1 MKKFLILTLAA
12 GAALTS
18 CVNPNQEAANEVKSP
33 DGKISFSYE
42 LRSDGLFYNV
52 EDDGDQ
58 IVYNSRLGFV
68 LADND
73 TVAYFDRIKE
83 VHSSHDETWET
94 AWGES
99 REVRDNYNQMIVE
112 MRQKGGDGLLVN
124 LEVRVFDDGFA
135 YRYVFPSQG
144 DSLVI
149 MDELTEF
156 QLAWPAEA
164 WAMTNHDV
172 YYEDYYRRKA
182 IEDLDTV
189 HTPVTIEAIWH
200 DHVPHANTPGVKI
213 KTPADK
219 YLAIHEA
226 NLTDYPKMQLI
237 GVDSVTM
244 KARLVPW
251 SDGVAAYV
259 VTPFATP
266 WRTMI
271 IGDTPGDLVTSYMML
286 NLNEPC
292 AIEDA
297 SWCKPMKYIG
307 VWWEMHLGNG
317 TWYASP
323 THGANTAHVKEYIDF
338 AAEHGI
344 PGVLVEGW
352 NVGWEGDWPKND
364 HFDFTKPYPDFD
376 IKEIT
381 DYAAEK
387 GVTLVGHHETAAWT
401 KNYENQLDTAFRFY
415 TDHGVHNVKTGY
427 VNLLMDGKEDH
438 SSQYGVRHYR
448 KVIETAAANKV
459 NIDNHEP
466 VMPTGLQR
474 TWPNLMTQE
483 GVRGQEHCAWDP
495 DGGNPPEHTVLMPFT
510 RGLAGPMDYTF
521 GTFNY
526 DNPVYPF
533 ARVRTTLAKELALYV
548 IIYSPMQM
556 ASDTPANYAAH
567 PDAFQFIKDFPVDWE
582 KTLVPDAVIGDYVVT
597 VRQDRNSSDW
607 YLGAA
612 TDEDAR
618 ELDVKLDFLEPDAE
632 YTAQIYA
639 DAPEADWETNPTAYT
654 VSEQTV
660 KSTDTLPL
668 KLAAGGGTAIR
679 FSKK

>member
-1 MKKFLILTLAA
+1 MKHKILFLSLAA
-12 GAALTS
+12 ASGLVACTS
-18 CVNPNQEAANEVKSP
+18 HPGANEVVSP
-33 DGKISFSYE
+33 DGKISFRCVSG
-42 LRSDGLFYNV
+42 SDGLFYSV
-52 EDDGDQ
+52 SDGDRQ
-58 IVYNSRLGFV
+58 IVADSRLGFV
-68 LADND
+68 PENND
-73 TVAYFDRIKE
+73 TVSRFE
-83 VHSSHDETWET
+83 VLNTVRSSHDETWET
-94 AWGES
+94 TWGES
-99 REVRDNYNQMIVE
+99 REVRDNYNAMTVE
-112 MRQKGGDGLLVN
+112 MRQIGGNELLVN
-124 LEVRVFDDGFA
+124 LEVRVFDDGFG

-149 MDELTEF
+149 MEELTEF
-156 QLAWPAEA
+156 RLAQPAEA
-164 WAMTNHDV
+164 WAMNNHDV
-172 YYEDYYRRKA
+172 YYEDYYLRKPIA
-182 IEDLDTV
+182 ALDTV
-189 HTPVTIEAIWH
+189 HTPVTVEFG
-200 DHVPHANTPGVKI
+200 D
-213 KTPADK
+213 DK

-226 NLTDYPKMQLI
+226 NLTDYPKIQLI
-237 GVDSVTM
+237 GGDSVTM

-251 SDGVAAYV
+251 STGVAAYV
-259 VTPFATP
+259 TTPFATP

-292 AIEDA
+292 AVADA

-317 TWYASP
+317 TWYYGP
-323 THGANTAHVKEYIDF
+323 NHGANTAHVKEYIDF
-338 AAEHGI
+338 AAENGI

-352 NVGWEGDWPKND
+352 NIGWEGDWPKND

-381 DYAAEK
+381 DYAREK

-401 KNYENQLDTAFRFY
+401 KNYENQLDTAFAFY
-415 TDHGVHNVKTGY
+415 TGHGVNNVKTGY

-448 KVIETAAANKV
+448 KVIETAARHHV

-483 GVRGQEHCAWDP
+483 GVRGQEHNAWDN

-521 GTFNY
+521 GTFNF
-526 DNPVYPF
+526 DNPVYPGT
-533 ARVRTTLAKELALYV
+533 RVRTTLAKELALYV
-548 IIYSPMQM
+548 VIYSPMQM
-556 ASDTPANYAAH
+556 ASDTPANYAAQ
-567 PDAFQFIKDFPVDWE
+567 PAAFQFIKDVPVDWE

-597 VRQDRNSSDW
+597 ARQDRNSTDW
-607 YLGAA
+607 YLGAI
-612 TDEDAR
+612 TDEQPR
-618 ELDVKLDFLEPDAE
+618 ELEVKLDFLDPDAE

-639 DAPEADWETNPTAYT
+639 DAPDADWETNPTAYT

-679 FSKK
+679 FVKK

>member
-1 MKKFLILTLAA
+1 MKHKILFLSLAA
-12 GAALTS
+12 ASGLVACTS
-18 CVNPNQEAANEVKSP
+18 HPGANEVVSP
-33 DGKISFSYE
+33 DGKISFRCVSG
-42 LRSDGLFYNV
+42 SDGLFYSV
-52 EDDGDQ
+52 SDGDRQ
-58 IVYNSRLGFV
+58 IVADSRLGFV
-68 LADND
+68 LENND
-73 TVAYFDRIKE
+73 TVSRFE
-83 VHSSHDETWET
+83 VLNTVRSSHDETWET
-94 AWGES
+94 TWGES
-99 REVRDNYNQMIVE
+99 REVRDNYNAMTVE
-112 MRQKGGDGLLVN
+112 MRQIGGNELLVN
-124 LEVRVFDDGFA
+124 LEVRVFDDGFG

-144 DSLVI
+144 ASLVI
-149 MDELTEF
+149 MEELTEF
-156 QLAWPAEA
+156 RLAQPAEA
-164 WAMTNHDV
+164 WAMNNHDV
-172 YYEDYYRRKA
+172 YYEDYYLRKPIA
-182 IEDLDTV
+182 ALDTV
-189 HTPVTIEAIWH
+189 HTPVTVEFG
-200 DHVPHANTPGVKI
+200 D
-213 KTPADK
+213 DK

-226 NLTDYPKMQLI
+226 NLTDYPKIQLI
-237 GVDSVTM
+237 GGDSVTM

-251 SDGVAAYV
+251 STGVAAYV
-259 VTPFATP
+259 TTPFATP

-292 AIEDA
+292 AVADA

-317 TWYASP
+317 TWYYGP
-323 THGANTAHVKEYIDF
+323 NHGANTAHVKEYIDF
-338 AAEHGI
+338 AAENGI

-352 NVGWEGDWPKND
+352 NIGWEGDWPKND

-381 DYAAEK
+381 DYAREK

-401 KNYENQLDTAFRFY
+401 KNYENQLDTAFAFY
-415 TDHGVHNVKTGY
+415 TGHGVNNVKTGY

-448 KVIETAAANKV
+448 KVIETAARHHV

-483 GVRGQEHCAWDP
+483 GVRGQEHNAWDN

-521 GTFNY
+521 GTFNF
-526 DNPVYPF
+526 DNPVYPGT
-533 ARVRTTLAKELALYV
+533 RVRTTLAKELALYV
-548 IIYSPMQM
+548 VIYSPMQM
-556 ASDTPANYAAH
+556 ASDTPANYAAQ
-567 PDAFQFIKDFPVDWE
+567 PAAFQFIKDVPVDWE

-597 VRQDRNSSDW
+597 ARQDRNSTDW
-607 YLGAA
+607 YLGAI
-612 TDEDAR
+612 TDEQPR
-618 ELDVKLDFLEPDAE
+618 ELEVKLDFLDPDAE

-639 DAPEADWETNPTAYT
+639 DAPDADWETNPTAYT

-679 FSKK
+679 FVKK

>member
-1 MKKFLILTLAA
+1 MKHKILFLSLAA
-12 GAALTS
+12 ASGLVACTS
-18 CVNPNQEAANEVKSP
+18 HPGANEVVSP
-33 DGKISFSYE
+33 DGKISFRCVSG
-42 LRSDGLFYNV
+42 SDGLFYSV
-52 EDDGDQ
+52 SDGDRQ
-58 IVYNSRLGFV
+58 IVADSRLGFV
-68 LADND
+68 LENND
-73 TVAYFDRIKE
+73 TVSRFE
-83 VHSSHDETWET
+83 VLNTVRSSHDETWET
-94 AWGES
+94 TWGES
-99 REVRDNYNQMIVE
+99 REVRDNYNAMTVE
-112 MRQKGGDGLLVN
+112 MRQIGGNELLVN
-124 LEVRVFDDGFA
+124 LEVRVFDDGFG

-149 MDELTEF
+149 MEELTEF
-156 QLAWPAEA
+156 RLAQPAEA
-164 WAMTNHDV
+164 WAMNNHDV
-172 YYEDYYRRKA
+172 YYEDYYLRKPIA
-182 IEDLDTV
+182 ALDTV
-189 HTPVTIEAIWH
+189 HTPVTVEFG
-200 DHVPHANTPGVKI
+200 D
-213 KTPADK
+213 DK

-237 GVDSVTM
+237 GENSVTM

-251 SDGVAAYV
+251 STGVAAYV
-259 VTPFATP
+259 TTPFATP

-292 AIEDA
+292 AVADA

-317 TWYASP
+317 TWYYGP
-323 THGANTAHVKEYIDF
+323 NHGANTAHVKEYIDF
-338 AAEHGI
+338 AAENGI

-352 NVGWEGDWPKND
+352 NIGWEGDWPKND

-381 DYAAEK
+381 DYAREK

-401 KNYENQLDTAFRFY
+401 KNYENQLDTAFAFY
-415 TDHGVHNVKTGY
+415 TGHGVNNVKTGY

-448 KVIETAAANKV
+448 KVIETAARHHV

-483 GVRGQEHCAWDP
+483 GVRGQEHNAWDK

-521 GTFNY
+521 GTFNF
-526 DNPVYPF
+526 DNPVYPGT
-533 ARVRTTLAKELALYV
+533 RVRTTLAKELALYV
-548 IIYSPMQM
+548 VIYSPMQM
-556 ASDTPANYAAH
+556 ASDTPANYAAQ
-567 PDAFQFIKDFPVDWE
+567 PAAFQFIKDVPVDWE

-597 VRQDRNSSDW
+597 ARQDRNSTDW
-607 YLGAA
+607 YLGAI
-612 TDEDAR
+612 TDEQPR
-618 ELDVKLDFLEPDAE
+618 ELEVKLDFLDPDAE

-639 DAPEADWETNPTAYT
+639 DAPDADWETNPTAYT

-660 KSTDTLPL
+660 KSTDSLPL

-679 FSKK
+679 FVKK

>member
-1 MKKFLILTLAA
+1 MKHKILFLSLAA
-12 GAALTS
+12 ASGLVACTS
-18 CVNPNQEAANEVKSP
+18 HPGANEVVSP
-33 DGKISFSYE
+33 DGKISFRCVSG
-42 LRSDGLFYNV
+42 SDGLFYSV
-52 EDDGDQ
+52 SDGDRQ
-58 IVYNSRLGFV
+58 IVADSRLGFV
-68 LADND
+68 LENND
-73 TVAYFDRIKE
+73 TVSRFE
-83 VHSSHDETWET
+83 VLNTVRSSHDETWET
-94 AWGES
+94 TWGES
-99 REVRDNYNQMIVE
+99 REVRDNYNAMTVE
-112 MRQKGGDGLLVN
+112 MRQIGGNELLVN
-124 LEVRVFDDGFA
+124 LEVRVFDDGFG

-149 MDELTEF
+149 MEELTEF
-156 QLAWPAEA
+156 RLAQPAEA
-164 WAMTNHDV
+164 WAMNNHDV
-172 YYEDYYRRKA
+172 YYEDYYLRKPIA
-182 IEDLDTV
+182 ALDTV
-189 HTPVTIEAIWH
+189 HTPVTVEFG
-200 DHVPHANTPGVKI
+200 D
-213 KTPADK
+213 DK

-226 NLTDYPKMQLI
+226 NLTDYPKIQLI
-237 GVDSVTM
+237 GGDSVTM

-251 SDGVAAYV
+251 STGVAAYV
-259 VTPFATP
+259 TTPFATP

-292 AIEDA
+292 AVADA

-317 TWYASP
+317 TWYYGP
-323 THGANTAHVKEYIDF
+323 NHGANTAHVKEYIDF
-338 AAEHGI
+338 AAENGI

-352 NVGWEGDWPKND
+352 NIGWEGDWPKND

-381 DYAAEK
+381 DYAREK

-401 KNYENQLDTAFRFY
+401 KNYENQLDTAFAFY
-415 TDHGVHNVKTGY
+415 TGHGVNNVKTGY

-448 KVIETAAANKV
+448 KVIETAARHHV

-483 GVRGQEHCAWDP
+483 GVRGQEHNAWDN

-521 GTFNY
+521 GTFDF
-526 DNPVYPF
+526 DNPVYPGT
-533 ARVRTTLAKELALYV
+533 RVRTTLAKELALYV
-548 IIYSPMQM
+548 VIYSPMQM
-556 ASDTPANYAAH
+556 ASDTPANYAAQ
-567 PDAFQFIKDFPVDWE
+567 PAAFQFIKDVPVDWE

-597 VRQDRNSSDW
+597 ARQDRNSTDW
-607 YLGAA
+607 YLGAI
-612 TDEDAR
+612 TDEQPR
-618 ELDVKLDFLEPDAE
+618 ELEVKLDFLDPDAE

-639 DAPEADWETNPTAYT
+639 DAPDADWETNPTAYT

-679 FSKK
+679 FVKK

>member
-1 MKKFLILTLAA
+1 MKHKILFLSLAA
-12 GAALTS
+12 ASGLVACTS
-18 CVNPNQEAANEVKSP
+18 HPGANEVVSP
-33 DGKISFSYE
+33 DGKISFRCVSG
-42 LRSDGLFYNV
+42 SDGLFYSV
-52 EDDGDQ
+52 SDGDRQ
-58 IVYNSRLGFV
+58 IVADSRLGFV
-68 LADND
+68 LENND
-73 TVAYFDRIKE
+73 TVSRFE
-83 VHSSHDETWET
+83 VLNTVRSSHDETWET
-94 AWGES
+94 TWGES
-99 REVRDNYNQMIVE
+99 REVRDNYNAMTVE
-112 MRQKGGDGLLVN
+112 MRQIGGNELLVN
-124 LEVRVFDDGFA
+124 LEVRVFDDGFG

-149 MDELTEF
+149 MEELTEF
-156 QLAWPAEA
+156 RLAQPAEA
-164 WAMTNHDV
+164 WAMNNHDV
-172 YYEDYYRRKA
+172 YYEDYYLRKPIA
-182 IEDLDTV
+182 ALDTV
-189 HTPVTIEAIWH
+189 HTPVTVEFG
-200 DHVPHANTPGVKI
+200 D
-213 KTPADK
+213 DK

-226 NLTDYPKMQLI
+226 NLTDYPKIQLI
-237 GVDSVTM
+237 GGDSVTM

-251 SDGVAAYV
+251 STGVAAYV
-259 VTPFATP
+259 TTPFATP

-292 AIEDA
+292 AVADA

-317 TWYASP
+317 TWYYGP
-323 THGANTAHVKEYIDF
+323 NHGANTAHVKEDIDF
-338 AAEHGI
+338 AAENGI

-352 NVGWEGDWPKND
+352 NIGWEGDWPKND

-381 DYAAEK
+381 DYAREK

-401 KNYENQLDTAFRFY
+401 KNYENQLDTAFAFY
-415 TDHGVHNVKTGY
+415 TGHGVNNVKTGY

-448 KVIETAAANKV
+448 KVIETAARHHV

-483 GVRGQEHCAWDP
+483 GVRGQEHNAWDN

-521 GTFNY
+521 GTFNF
-526 DNPVYPF
+526 DNPVYPGT
-533 ARVRTTLAKELALYV
+533 RVRTTLAKELALYV
-548 IIYSPMQM
+548 VIYSPMQM
-556 ASDTPANYAAH
+556 ASDTPANYAAQ
-567 PDAFQFIKDFPVDWE
+567 PAAFQFIKDVPVDWE

-597 VRQDRNSSDW
+597 ARQDRNSTDW
-607 YLGAA
+607 YLGAI
-612 TDEDAR
+612 TDEQPR
-618 ELDVKLDFLEPDAE
+618 ELEVKLDFLDPDAE

-639 DAPEADWETNPTAYT
+639 DAPDADWETNPTAYT

-679 FSKK
+679 FVKK

>member
-1 MKKFLILTLAA
+1 MKHKILFLSLAA
-12 GAALTS
+12 ASGLVACTS
-18 CVNPNQEAANEVKSP
+18 HPGANEVVSP
-33 DGKISFSYE
+33 DGKISFRCVSG
-42 LRSDGLFYNV
+42 SDGLFYSV
-52 EDDGDQ
+52 SDGDRQ
-58 IVYNSRLGFV
+58 IVADSRLGFV
-68 LADND
+68 LENND
-73 TVAYFDRIKE
+73 TVSRFE
-83 VHSSHDETWET
+83 VLNTVRSSHDETWET
-94 AWGES
+94 TWGES
-99 REVRDNYNQMIVE
+99 REVRDNYNAMTVE
-112 MRQKGGDGLLVN
+112 MRQIGGNELLVN
-124 LEVRVFDDGFA
+124 LEVRVFDDGFG

-149 MDELTEF
+149 MEELTEF
-156 QLAWPAEA
+156 RLAQPAEA
-164 WAMTNHDV
+164 WAMNNHDV
-172 YYEDYYRRKA
+172 YYEDYYLRKPIA
-182 IEDLDTV
+182 ALDTV
-189 HTPVTIEAIWH
+189 HTPVTVEFG
-200 DHVPHANTPGVKI
+200 D
-213 KTPADK
+213 DK

-226 NLTDYPKMQLI
+226 NLTDYPKIQLI
-237 GVDSVTM
+237 GGDSVTM

-251 SDGVAAYV
+251 STGVAAYV
-259 VTPFATP
+259 TTPFATP

-292 AIEDA
+292 AVADA

-317 TWYASP
+317 TWYYGP
-323 THGANTAHVKEYIDF
+323 NHGANTAHVKEYIDF
-338 AAEHGI
+338 AAENGI

-352 NVGWEGDWPKND
+352 NIGWEGDWPKND

-381 DYAAEK
+381 DYAREK

-401 KNYENQLDTAFRFY
+401 KNYENQLDTAFAFY
-415 TDHGVHNVKTGY
+415 TGHGVNNVKTGY

-448 KVIETAAANKV
+448 KVIETAARHHV

-483 GVRGQEHCAWDP
+483 GVRGQEHNAWDN

-521 GTFNY
+521 GTFNF
-526 DNPVYPF
+526 DNPVYPGT
-533 ARVRTTLAKELALYV
+533 RVRTTLAKELALYV
-548 IIYSPMQM
+548 VIYSPMQM
-556 ASDTPANYAAH
+556 ASDTPANYAAQ
-567 PDAFQFIKDFPVDWE
+567 PAAFQFIKDVPVDWE
-582 KTLVPDAVIGDYVVT
+582 KPLVPDAVIGDYVVT
-597 VRQDRNSSDW
+597 ARQDRNSTDW
-607 YLGAA
+607 YLGAI
-612 TDEDAR
+612 TDEQPR
-618 ELDVKLDFLEPDAE
+618 ELEVKLDFLDPDAE

-639 DAPEADWETNPTAYT
+639 DAPDADWETNPTAYT

-679 FSKK
+679 FVKK

>member
-1 MKKFLILTLAA
+1 MKHKILFLSLAA
-12 GAALTS
+12 ASGLVACTS
-18 CVNPNQEAANEVKSP
+18 HPGANEVVSP
-33 DGKISFSYE
+33 DGKISFRCVSG
-42 LRSDGLFYNV
+42 SDGLFYSV
-52 EDDGDQ
+52 SDGDRQ
-58 IVYNSRLGFV
+58 IVADSRLGFV
-68 LADND
+68 LENND
-73 TVAYFDRIKE
+73 TVSRFE
-83 VHSSHDETWET
+83 VLNTVRSSHDETWET
-94 AWGES
+94 TWGES
-99 REVRDNYNQMIVE
+99 REVRDNYNAMTVE
-112 MRQKGGDGLLVN
+112 MRQIGGNELLVN
-124 LEVRVFDDGFA
+124 LEVRVFDDGFG

-149 MDELTEF
+149 MEELTEF
-156 QLAWPAEA
+156 RLAQPAEA
-164 WAMTNHDV
+164 WAMNNHDV
-172 YYEDYYRRKA
+172 YYEDYYLRKPIA
-182 IEDLDTV
+182 ALDTV
-189 HTPVTIEAIWH
+189 HTPVTVEFG
-200 DHVPHANTPGVKI
+200 D
-213 KTPADK
+213 DK

-226 NLTDYPKMQLI
+226 NLTDYPKIQLI
-237 GVDSVTM
+237 GGDSVTM

-251 SDGVAAYV
+251 STGVAAYV
-259 VTPFATP
+259 TTPFATP

-292 AIEDA
+292 AVADA

-317 TWYASP
+317 TWYYGP
-323 THGANTAHVKEYIDF
+323 NHGANTAHVKEYIDF
-338 AAEHGI
+338 AAENGI

-352 NVGWEGDWPKND
+352 NIGWEGDWPKND

-381 DYAAEK
+381 DYAREK

-401 KNYENQLDTAFRFY
+401 KNYENQLDTAFAFY
-415 TDHGVHNVKTGY
+415 TGHGVNNVKTGY

-448 KVIETAAANKV
+448 KVIETAARHHV

-483 GVRGQEHCAWDP
+483 GVHGQEHNAWDN

-521 GTFNY
+521 GTFNF
-526 DNPVYPF
+526 DNPVYPGT
-533 ARVRTTLAKELALYV
+533 RVRTTLAKELALYV
-548 IIYSPMQM
+548 VIYSPMQM
-556 ASDTPANYAAH
+556 ASDTPANYAAQ
-567 PDAFQFIKDFPVDWE
+567 PAAFQFIKDVPVDWE

-597 VRQDRNSSDW
+597 ARQDRNSTDW
-607 YLGAA
+607 YLGAI
-612 TDEDAR
+612 TDEQPR
-618 ELDVKLDFLEPDAE
+618 ELEVKLDFLDPDAE

-639 DAPEADWETNPTAYT
+639 DAPDADWETNPTAYT

-679 FSKK
+679 FVKK

>member
-1 MKKFLILTLAA
+1 MNNKILLMALAA
-12 GAALTS
+12 SGIFAACSTS
-18 CVNPNQEAANEVKSP
+18 DYKVQSP
-33 DGKISFSYE
+33 DNSIVLSLE
-42 LRSDGLFYNV
+42 NTADGLFYKVN
-52 EDDGDQ
+52 DGKDA
-58 IVYNSRLGFV
+58 VVSASRLGFV
-68 LADND
+68 LEDND
-73 TVAYFDRIKE
+73 SVAHFDVLSTKL
-83 VHSSHDETWET
+83 SSHDETWET
-94 AWGES
+94 VWGES

-112 MRQKGGDGLLVN
+112 MRQKGGKELLVN
-124 LEVRVFDDGFA
+124 LEIRVFDDGFA

-156 QLAWPAEA
+156 KLASPAEA
-164 WAMTNHDV
+164 WAMTARDV
-172 YYEDYYRRKA
+172 YYEDYYRRKP
-182 IEDLDTV
+182 IEELDTV
-189 HTPVTIEAIWH
+189 HTPVTVEM
-200 DHVPHANTPGVKI
+200 PG
-213 KTPADK
+213 DK

-237 GVDSVTM
+237 GEDSVTM

-251 SDGVAAYV
+251 SNGVAAYV

-352 NVGWEGDWPKND
+352 NEGWEGHWPAND
-364 HFDFTKPYPDFD
+364 HFDFTKPYPDFN

-381 DYAAEK
+381 DYAKEK
-387 GVTLVGHHETAAWT
+387 GVTLIGHHETAAWT
-401 KNYENQLDTAFRFY
+401 TNYENQLDTAFAFY
-415 TDHGVHNVKTGY
+415 TDHNVNNVKTGY

-448 KVIETAAANKV
+448 KVIETAAKHHV

-466 VMPTGLQR
+466 VMPTGIQR

-483 GVRGQEHCAWDP
+483 GVRGQEHCAWDA

-526 DNPVYPF
+526 DNPVYPGC
-533 ARVRTTLAKELALYV
+533 RVRTTLAKELALYV

-556 ASDTPANYAAH
+556 ASDTPANYAAQ
-567 PDAFQFIKDFPVDWE
+567 PAAFQFIKDVPVDWE

-618 ELDVKLDFLEPDAE
+618 DLEVKLDFLDPGSE

-639 DAPEADWETNPTAYT
+639 DDEDADWESNPTAYT
-654 VSEQTV
+654 VSEKTV

-679 FSKK
+679 FIKK

>member
-1 MKKFLILTLAA
+1 MNHKILILSLATAA
-12 GAALTS
+12 GIAVCS
-18 CVNPNQEAANEVKSP
+18 CGQHDSEVSSP
-33 DGKISFSYE
+33 DGKITFE
-42 LRSDGLFYNV
+42 CGNKDGGLFYSV
-52 EDDGDQ
+52 SDGGRQ
-58 IVYNSRLGFV
+58 IVAPSRLGFV
-68 LADND
+68 LEGND
-73 TVAYFDRIKE
+73 TVADFEILDR
-83 VHSSHDETWET
+83 VRSTGDVTWET
-94 AWGES
+94 SWGES
-99 REVRDNYNQMIVE
+99 REVRDNYNGMTVE
-112 MRQKGGDGLLVN
+112 MRQLGGKEMLVN
-124 LEVRVFDDGFA
+124 LEVRVYDDGFG
-135 YRYVFPSQG
+135 YRYVFPSPG

-149 MDELTEF
+149 MEELTEF
-156 QLAWPAEA
+156 ALAGPAEA
-164 WAMTNHDV
+164 WAMNNHDV
-172 YYEDYYRRKA
+172 YYEDYYKRKPIA
-182 IEDLDTV
+182 ALDTV
-189 HTPVTIEAIWH
+189 HTPVTVEF
-200 DHVPHANTPGVKI
+200 GG
-213 KTPADK
+213 DK

-251 SDGVAAYV
+251 STGVAAYV
-259 VTPFATP
+259 TTPFATP

-271 IGDTPGDLVTSYMML
+271 IGDTPGELVTSYMML

-292 AIEDA
+292 ALADA

-317 TWYASP
+317 TWYYGP
-323 THGANTAHVKEYIDF
+323 NHGANTAHVKEYIDF

-352 NVGWEGDWPKND
+352 NVGWEGDWPANQ

-381 DYAAEK
+381 DYAREK

-401 KNYENQLDTAFRFY
+401 TNYENQLDTAFAFY
-415 TDHGVHNVKTGY
+415 TDRGVNNVKTGY

-448 KVIETAAANKV
+448 KVIEAAARHNV

-483 GVRGQEHCAWDP
+483 GVRGQEHNAWDT

-521 GTFNY
+521 GTFNF
-526 DNPVYPF
+526 DNPVYPGT
-533 ARVRTTLAKELALYV
+533 RVRTTLAKELALYV
-548 IIYSPMQM
+548 VIYSPMQM
-556 ASDTPANYAAH
+556 ASDTPANYAAQ
-567 PDAFQFIKDFPVDWE
+567 PAAFQFIKDVPVDWE
-582 KTLVPDAVIGDYVVT
+582 TTIVPDAVIGDYVVT
-597 VRQDRNSSDW
+597 VRQDRNTPDW
-607 YLGAA
+607 YLGAI
-612 TDEDAR
+612 TDEQPR
-618 ELDVKLDFLEPDAE
+618 ELDVKLDFLEPGAE

-639 DAPEADWETNPTAYT
+639 DAPYADWESNPTAYT

-679 FSKK
+679 FVKK

>member
-1 MKKFLILTLAA
+1 MKHKILFLSLAA
-12 GAALTS
+12 ASGLVACTS
-18 CVNPNQEAANEVKSP
+18 HPGANEVVSP
-33 DGKISFSYE
+33 DGKISFRCVSG
-42 LRSDGLFYNV
+42 SDGLFYSV
-52 EDDGDQ
+52 SDGDRQ
-58 IVYNSRLGFV
+58 IVADSRLGFV
-68 LADND
+68 LENND
-73 TVAYFDRIKE
+73 TVSRFE
-83 VHSSHDETWET
+83 VLNTVRSSHDETWET
-94 AWGES
+94 TWGES
-99 REVRDNYNQMIVE
+99 REVRDNYNAMTVE
-112 MRQKGGDGLLVN
+112 MRQIGGNELLVN
-124 LEVRVFDDGFA
+124 LEVRVFDDGFG

-149 MDELTEF
+149 MEELTEF
-156 QLAWPAEA
+156 RLAQPAEA
-164 WAMTNHDV
+164 WAMNNHDV
-172 YYEDYYRRKA
+172 YYEDYYLRKPIA
-182 IEDLDTV
+182 ALDTV
-189 HTPVTIEAIWH
+189 HTPVTVEFG
-200 DHVPHANTPGVKI
+200 D
-213 KTPADK
+213 DK

-226 NLTDYPKMQLI
+226 NLTDYPKIQLI
-237 GVDSVTM
+237 GGDSVTM

-251 SDGVAAYV
+251 STGVAAYV
-259 VTPFATP
+259 TTPFATP

-292 AIEDA
+292 AVADA

-317 TWYASP
+317 TWYYGP
-323 THGANTAHVKEYIDF
+323 NHGANTAHVKEYIDF
-338 AAEHGI
+338 AAENGI

-352 NVGWEGDWPKND
+352 NIGWEGDWPKND

-381 DYAAEK
+381 DYAREK

-401 KNYENQLDTAFRFY
+401 KNYENQLDTAFAFY
-415 TDHGVHNVKTGY
+415 TGHGVNNVKTGY

-448 KVIETAAANKV
+448 KVIETAARHHV

-483 GVRGQEHCAWDP
+483 GVRGQEHNAWDN

-521 GTFNY
+521 GTFNF
-526 DNPVYPF
+526 DNPLYPGT
-533 ARVRTTLAKELALYV
+533 RVRTTLAKELALYV
-548 IIYSPMQM
+548 VIYSPMQM
-556 ASDTPANYAAH
+556 ASDTPANYAAQ
-567 PDAFQFIKDFPVDWE
+567 PAAFQFIKDVPVDWE

-597 VRQDRNSSDW
+597 ARQDRNSTDW
-607 YLGAA
+607 YLGAI
-612 TDEDAR
+612 TDEQPR
-618 ELDVKLDFLEPDAE
+618 ELEVKLDFLDPDAE

-639 DAPEADWETNPTAYT
+639 DAPDADWETNPTAYT

-679 FSKK
+679 FVKK

>member
-1 MKKFLILTLAA
+1 MKHKILFLSLAA
-12 GAALTS
+12 ASGLVACTS
-18 CVNPNQEAANEVKSP
+18 HPGANEVVSP
-33 DGKISFSYE
+33 DGKISFRCVSG
-42 LRSDGLFYNV
+42 SDGLFYSV
-52 EDDGDQ
+52 SDGDRQ
-58 IVYNSRLGFV
+58 IVADSRLGFV
-68 LADND
+68 LENND
-73 TVAYFDRIKE
+73 TVSRFE
-83 VHSSHDETWET
+83 VLNTVRSSHDETWET
-94 AWGES
+94 TWGES
-99 REVRDNYNQMIVE
+99 REVRDNYNAMTVE
-112 MRQKGGDGLLVN
+112 MRQIGGNELLVN
-124 LEVRVFDDGFA
+124 LEVRVFDDGFG

-149 MDELTEF
+149 MEGLTEF
-156 QLAWPAEA
+156 RLAQPAEA
-164 WAMTNHDV
+164 WAMNNHDV
-172 YYEDYYRRKA
+172 YYEDYYLRKPIA
-182 IEDLDTV
+182 ALDTV
-189 HTPVTIEAIWH
+189 HTPVTVEFG
-200 DHVPHANTPGVKI
+200 D
-213 KTPADK
+213 DK

-226 NLTDYPKMQLI
+226 NLTDYPKIQLI
-237 GVDSVTM
+237 GGDSVTM

-251 SDGVAAYV
+251 STGVAAYV
-259 VTPFATP
+259 TTPFATP

-292 AIEDA
+292 AVADA

-317 TWYASP
+317 TWYYGP
-323 THGANTAHVKEYIDF
+323 NHGANTAHVKEYIDF
-338 AAEHGI
+338 AAENGI

-352 NVGWEGDWPKND
+352 NIGWEGDWPKND

-381 DYAAEK
+381 DYAREK

-401 KNYENQLDTAFRFY
+401 KNYENQLDTAFAFY
-415 TDHGVHNVKTGY
+415 TGHGVNNVKTGY

-448 KVIETAAANKV
+448 KVIETAARHHV

-483 GVRGQEHCAWDP
+483 GVRGQEHNAWDN

-521 GTFNY
+521 GTFNF
-526 DNPVYPF
+526 DNPVYPGT
-533 ARVRTTLAKELALYV
+533 RVRTTLAKELALYV
-548 IIYSPMQM
+548 VIYSPMQM
-556 ASDTPANYAAH
+556 ASDTPANYAAQ
-567 PDAFQFIKDFPVDWE
+567 PAAFQFIKDVPVDWE

-597 VRQDRNSSDW
+597 ARQDRNSTDW
-607 YLGAA
+607 YLGAI
-612 TDEDAR
+612 TDEQPR
-618 ELDVKLDFLEPDAE
+618 ELEVKLDFLDPDAE

-639 DAPEADWETNPTAYT
+639 DAPDADWETNPTAYT

-679 FSKK
+679 FVKK

>member
-1 MKKFLILTLAA
+1 MKHKILFLSLAA
-12 GAALTS
+12 ASGLVACTS
-18 CVNPNQEAANEVKSP
+18 HPGANEVVSP
-33 DGKISFSYE
+33 DGKISFRCVSG
-42 LRSDGLFYNV
+42 SDGLFYSV
-52 EDDGDQ
+52 SDGDRQ
-58 IVYNSRLGFV
+58 IVADSRLGFV
-68 LADND
+68 LENND
-73 TVAYFDRIKE
+73 TVSRFE
-83 VHSSHDETWET
+83 VLNTGRSSHDETWET
-94 AWGES
+94 TWGES
-99 REVRDNYNQMIVE
+99 REVRDNYNAMTVE
-112 MRQKGGDGLLVN
+112 MRQIGGNELLVN
-124 LEVRVFDDGFA
+124 LEVRVFDDGFG

-149 MDELTEF
+149 MEELTEF
-156 QLAWPAEA
+156 RLAQPAEA
-164 WAMTNHDV
+164 WAMNNHDV
-172 YYEDYYRRKA
+172 YYEDYYLRKPIA
-182 IEDLDTV
+182 ALDTV
-189 HTPVTIEAIWH
+189 HTPVTVEFG
-200 DHVPHANTPGVKI
+200 D
-213 KTPADK
+213 DK

-226 NLTDYPKMQLI
+226 NLTDYPKIQLI
-237 GVDSVTM
+237 GGDSVTM

-251 SDGVAAYV
+251 STGVAAYV
-259 VTPFATP
+259 TTPFATP

-292 AIEDA
+292 AVADA

-317 TWYASP
+317 TWYYGP
-323 THGANTAHVKEYIDF
+323 NHGANTAHVKEYIDF
-338 AAEHGI
+338 AAENGI

-352 NVGWEGDWPKND
+352 NIGWEGDWPKND

-381 DYAAEK
+381 DYAREK

-401 KNYENQLDTAFRFY
+401 KNYENQLDTAFAFY
-415 TDHGVHNVKTGY
+415 TGHGVNNVKTGY

-448 KVIETAAANKV
+448 KVIETAARHHV

-483 GVRGQEHCAWDP
+483 GVRGQEHNAWDN

-521 GTFNY
+521 GTFNF
-526 DNPVYPF
+526 DNPVYPGT
-533 ARVRTTLAKELALYV
+533 RVRTTLAKELALYV
-548 IIYSPMQM
+548 VIYSPMQM
-556 ASDTPANYAAH
+556 ASDTPANYAAQ
-567 PDAFQFIKDFPVDWE
+567 PAAFQFIKDVPVDWE

-597 VRQDRNSSDW
+597 ARQDRNSTDW
-607 YLGAA
+607 YLGAI
-612 TDEDAR
+612 TDEQPR
-618 ELDVKLDFLEPDAE
+618 ELEVKLDFLDPDAE

-639 DAPEADWETNPTAYT
+639 DAPDADWETNPTAYT

-679 FSKK
+679 FVKK

>member
-1 MKKFLILTLAA
+1 MP
-12 GAALTS
+12 
-18 CVNPNQEAANEVKSP
+18 VANDSNVK
-33 DGKISFSYE
+33 
-42 LRSDGLFYNV
+42 V
-52 EDDGDQ
+52 
-58 IVYNSRLGFV
+58 
-68 LADND
+68 
-73 TVAYFDRIKE
+73 
-83 VHSSHDETWET
+83 T
-94 AWGES
+94 AP
-99 REVRDNYNQMIVE
+99 
-112 MRQKGGDGLLVN
+112 K
-124 LEVRVFDDGFA
+124 
-135 YRYVFPSQG
+135 
-144 DSLVI
+144 
-149 MDELTEF
+149 
-156 QLAWPAEA
+156 
-164 WAMTNHDV
+164 
-172 YYEDYYRRKA
+172 
-182 IEDLDTV
+182 
-189 HTPVTIEAIWH
+189 
-200 DHVPHANTPGVKI
+200 
-213 KTPADK
+213 DK

-226 NLTDYPKMQLI
+226 ALTDYPKMQLI
-237 GVDSVTM
+237 GEDSVTL

-251 SDGVAAYV
+251 STGVAAYV

-271 IGDTPGDLVTSYMML
+271 IGDTPGDLVTSYLML

-292 AIEDA
+292 KIDDP

-352 NVGWEGDWPKND
+352 NTGWEGDWPKND

-401 KNYENQLDTAFRFY
+401 KNYENQLDTAFKY
-415 TDHGVHNVKTGY
+415 YNDYGVHNVKTGY

-448 KVIETAAANKV
+448 KVVETAARYHV

-466 VMPTGLQR
+466 VMPTGIQR

-521 GTFNY
+521 GTFNF

-567 PDAFQFIKDFPVDWE
+567 PDAFQFIKDVPVDWDE
-582 KTLVPDAVIGDYVVT
+582 TRVPDAVSGDYVVT
-597 VRQDRNSSDW
+597 VRKDRNSSDW

-612 TDEDAR
+612 TDESAR
-618 ELDVKLDFLEPDAE
+618 ELEVALDFLDADAE
-632 YTAQIYA
+632 YLAQIYA
-639 DAPEADWETNPTAYT
+639 DAPDANLESNPTAYT

-660 KSTDTLPL
+660 TAADKLPL
-668 KLAAGGGTAIR
+668 RLAAGGGTAIR
-679 FSKK
+679 FIKK

>member
-1 MKKFLILTLAA
+1 MKIKSIIATVAAASALAA
-12 GAALTS
+12 CSHGPAD
-18 CVNPNQEAANEVKSP
+18 NEVVSP
-33 DGKISFSYE
+33 DGKISFTFENSPAGLSYSV
-42 LRSDGLFYNV
+42 SDDRTPIV
-52 EDDGDQ
+52 EGA
-58 IVYNSRLGFV
+58 RLGFV
-68 LADND
+68 LAGND
-73 TVAYFDRIKE
+73 SVARFDVLNTVR
-83 VHSSHDETWET
+83 SSHDETWET
-94 AWGES
+94 VWGES
-99 REVRDNYNQMIVE
+99 REVRDNYNQLTVE
-112 MRQKGGDGLLVN
+112 MRQQGGDSLRVN
-124 LEVRVFDDGFA
+124 LEVRVFDDGFG
-135 YRYVFPSQG
+135 YRYVFPAEG

-149 MDELTEF
+149 MEELTEF
-156 QLAWPAEA
+156 RLARAAEA
-164 WAMTNHDV
+164 WAMTSHDV
-172 YYEDYYRRKA
+172 YYEDYYRRKPVA
-182 IEDLDTV
+182 ELDTV
-189 HTPVTIEAIWH
+189 HTPVTVEY
-200 DHVPHANTPGVKI
+200 PGG
-213 KTPADK
+213 K

-237 GVDSVTM
+237 GEDSVTM
-244 KARLVPW
+244 RARLVPW
-251 SDGVAAYV
+251 STGVAAYA

-271 IGDTPGDLVTSYMML
+271 IGDKPGDLVTSYMIL
-286 NLNEPC
+286 NLNKPC
-292 AIEDA
+292 AVADA

-317 TWYASP
+317 TWYAGP

-338 AAEHGI
+338 AAANGI

-352 NVGWEGDWPKND
+352 NVGWEGHWPSNE

-401 KNYENQLDTAFRFY
+401 TNYENQLDTAYQFY

-448 KVIETAAANKV
+448 KVIETAARHHV

-521 GTFNY
+521 GTFNF
-526 DNPVYPF
+526 DNPVYPGT
-533 ARVRTTLAKELALYV
+533 RVRTTLAKELALYV

-556 ASDTPANYAAH
+556 ASDTPANYAAQ
-567 PDAFQFIKDFPVDWE
+567 PAAFQFIKDVPVDWE

-612 TDEDAR
+612 TDEEAR
-618 ELDVKLDFLEPDAE
+618 ELDVKLDFLDPGCE

-639 DAPEADWETNPTAYT
+639 DAPDADWESNPTAYT
-654 VSEQTV
+654 VTEQTV
-660 KSTDTLPL
+660 SSTDTLPL

-679 FSKK
+679 FIRK

>member
-1 MKKFLILTLAA
+1 MKHKILFLSLAA
-12 GAALTS
+12 ASGLVACTS
-18 CVNPNQEAANEVKSP
+18 HPGANEVVSP
-33 DGKISFSYE
+33 DGKISFRCVSG
-42 LRSDGLFYNV
+42 SDGLFYSV
-52 EDDGDQ
+52 SDGDRQ
-58 IVYNSRLGFV
+58 IVADSRLGFV
-68 LADND
+68 LENND
-73 TVAYFDRIKE
+73 TVSRFE
-83 VHSSHDETWET
+83 VLNTVRSSHDETWET
-94 AWGES
+94 TWGES
-99 REVRDNYNQMIVE
+99 REVRDNYNAMTVE
-112 MRQKGGDGLLVN
+112 MRQIGGNELLVN
-124 LEVRVFDDGFA
+124 LEVRVFDDGFG

-149 MDELTEF
+149 MEELTEF
-156 QLAWPAEA
+156 RLAQPAEA
-164 WAMTNHDV
+164 WAMNNHDV
-172 YYEDYYRRKA
+172 YYEDYYLRKPIA
-182 IEDLDTV
+182 ALDTV
-189 HTPVTIEAIWH
+189 HTPVTVEFG
-200 DHVPHANTPGVKI
+200 D
-213 KTPADK
+213 DK

-226 NLTDYPKMQLI
+226 NLTDYPKIQLI
-237 GVDSVTM
+237 GGDSVTM

-251 SDGVAAYV
+251 STGVAAYV
-259 VTPFATP
+259 TTPFATP

-271 IGDTPGDLVTSYMML
+271 IGDTPGDPVTSYMML

-292 AIEDA
+292 AVADA

-317 TWYASP
+317 TWYYGP
-323 THGANTAHVKEYIDF
+323 NHGANTAHVKEYIDF
-338 AAEHGI
+338 AAENGI

-352 NVGWEGDWPKND
+352 NIGWEGDWPKND

-381 DYAAEK
+381 DYAREK

-401 KNYENQLDTAFRFY
+401 KNYENQLDTAFAFY
-415 TDHGVHNVKTGY
+415 TGHGVNNVKTGY

-448 KVIETAAANKV
+448 KVIETAARHHV

-483 GVRGQEHCAWDP
+483 GVRGQEHNAWDN

-521 GTFNY
+521 GTFNF
-526 DNPVYPF
+526 DNPVYPGT
-533 ARVRTTLAKELALYV
+533 RVRTTLAKELALYV
-548 IIYSPMQM
+548 VIYSPMQM
-556 ASDTPANYAAH
+556 ASDTPANYAAQ
-567 PDAFQFIKDFPVDWE
+567 PAAFQFIKDVPVDWE

-597 VRQDRNSSDW
+597 ARQDRNSTDW
-607 YLGAA
+607 YLGAI
-612 TDEDAR
+612 TDEQPR
-618 ELDVKLDFLEPDAE
+618 ELEVKLDFLDPDAE

-639 DAPEADWETNPTAYT
+639 DAPDADWETNPTAYT

-679 FSKK
+679 FVKK

>member
-1 MKKFLILTLAA
+1 MKNKIIFLSVAA
-12 GAALTS
+12 AALVSS
-18 CVNPNQEAANEVKSP
+18 CTGGSADNVVSSP
-33 DGKISFSYE
+33 DGKIKFA
-42 LRSDGLFYNV
+42 LDCQPGGLFYSVSDNST
-52 EDDGDQ
+52 D
-58 IVYNSRLGFV
+58 IVAPSRLGFV
-68 LADND
+68 LEGND
-73 TVAYFDRIKE
+73 SVANFEVLNTVR
-83 VHSSHDETWET
+83 SSHDETWET
-94 AWGES
+94 VWGES
-99 REVRDNYNQMIVE
+99 REVRDNYNQLTVE
-112 MRQKGGDGLLVN
+112 MRQLGGDSLLVN
-124 LEVRVFDDGFA
+124 LEVRVFDDGFG
-135 YRYVFPSQG
+135 YRYVFPEQG
-144 DSLVI
+144 RDSLVI
-149 MDELTEF
+149 MEELTEF
-156 QLAWPAEA
+156 KLAQPAEA

-172 YYEDYYRRKA
+172 YYEDYYRKKNIA
-182 IEDLDTV
+182 DLDTV
-189 HTPVTIEAIWH
+189 HTPVTVEF
-200 DHVPHANTPGVKI
+200 PG
-213 KTPADK
+213 DK

-226 NLTDYPKMQLI
+226 NLTDYPKMQII
-237 GVDSVTM
+237 GKDDVTM

-251 SDGVAAYV
+251 STGVAAYV
-259 VTPFATP
+259 TTPFATP

-286 NLNEPC
+286 NLNDPC
-292 AIEDA
+292 AIADA
-297 SWCKPMKYIG
+297 SFCKPMKYIG

-317 TWYASP
+317 TWYYGP
-323 THGANTAHVKEYIDF
+323 EHGANTAHVKEYIDF
-338 AAEHGI
+338 AAENGI

-352 NVGWEGDWPKND
+352 NIGWEGDWPRND

-387 GVTLVGHHETAAWT
+387 GVTLIGHHETAAWT
-401 KNYENQLDTAFRFY
+401 TNYENQLDTAY
-415 TDHGVHNVKTGY
+415 QYYADHGVHNVKTGY

-448 KVIETAAANKV
+448 KVIEAAARHQA

-474 TWPNLMTQE
+474 AWPNLMTQE
-483 GVRGQEHCAWDP
+483 GVRGQEHNAWDA

-521 GTFNY
+521 GTFNF
-526 DNPVYPF
+526 DNPVYPGT
-533 ARVRTTLAKELALYV
+533 RVRTTLAKELALYV

-556 ASDTPANYAAH
+556 ASDTPANYSAQPA
-567 PDAFQFIKDFPVDWE
+567 AFQFIKDVPVDWE

-618 ELDVKLDFLEPDAE
+618 ELEVKLDFLDPDAE

-639 DAPEADWETNPTAYT
+639 DAPDADWESNPTAYT
-654 VSEQTV
+654 VTEQTV
-660 KSTDTLPL
+660 KSTDVLPL

-679 FSKK
+679 FIKK

>member
-1 MKKFLILTLAA
+1 MKHKILFLSLAA
-12 GAALTS
+12 ASGLVACTS
-18 CVNPNQEAANEVKSP
+18 HPGANEVVSP
-33 DGKISFSYE
+33 DGKISFRCVSG
-42 LRSDGLFYNV
+42 SDGLFYSV
-52 EDDGDQ
+52 SDGDRQ
-58 IVYNSRLGFV
+58 IVADSRLGFV
-68 LADND
+68 LENND
-73 TVAYFDRIKE
+73 TVSRFE
-83 VHSSHDETWET
+83 VLNTVRSSHDETWET
-94 AWGES
+94 TWGES
-99 REVRDNYNQMIVE
+99 REVRDNYNAMTVE
-112 MRQKGGDGLLVN
+112 MRQIGGNELLVN
-124 LEVRVFDDGFA
+124 LEVRVFDDGFG

-149 MDELTEF
+149 MEELTEF
-156 QLAWPAEA
+156 RLAQPAEA
-164 WAMTNHDV
+164 WAMNNHDV
-172 YYEDYYRRKA
+172 YYEDYYLRKPIA
-182 IEDLDTV
+182 ALDTV
-189 HTPVTIEAIWH
+189 HTPVTVEFG
-200 DHVPHANTPGVKI
+200 D
-213 KTPADK
+213 DK

-226 NLTDYPKMQLI
+226 NLTDYPKIQLI
-237 GVDSVTM
+237 GGDSVTM

-251 SDGVAAYV
+251 STGVAAYV
-259 VTPFATP
+259 TTPFATP

-292 AIEDA
+292 AVADA

-317 TWYASP
+317 TWYYGP
-323 THGANTAHVKEYIDF
+323 NHGANTAHVKEYIDF
-338 AAEHGI
+338 AAENGI

-352 NVGWEGDWPKND
+352 NIGWEGDWPKND

-381 DYAAEK
+381 DYAREK

-401 KNYENQLDTAFRFY
+401 KNYENQLDTAFAFY
-415 TDHGVHNVKTGY
+415 TGHGVNNVKTGY

-448 KVIETAAANKV
+448 KVIETAARHHV

-483 GVRGQEHCAWDP
+483 GVRGQEHNAWDN

-521 GTFNY
+521 GTFNF
-526 DNPVYPF
+526 DNPVYPGT
-533 ARVRTTLAKELALYV
+533 RVRTTLAKELALYV
-548 IIYSPMQM
+548 VIYSPMQM
-556 ASDTPANYAAH
+556 ASDTPANYAAQ
-567 PDAFQFIKDFPVDWE
+567 PAAFQFIKDVPVDWE

-597 VRQDRNSSDW
+597 ARQDRNSTDW
-607 YLGAA
+607 YLGAI
-612 TDEDAR
+612 TDEQPR
-618 ELDVKLDFLEPDAE
+618 ELEVKLDFLDPDAE

-639 DAPEADWETNPTAYT
+639 DAPDADWETNPTAYT

-679 FSKK
+679 FVKK

>member
-1 MKKFLILTLAA
+1 MNYKSFLYVLAV
-12 GAALTS
+12 GTS
-18 CVNPNQEAANEVKSP
+18 LSACVNYGGISENEVVSP
-33 DGKISFSYE
+33 DGKISFLWDNS
-42 LRSDGLFYNV
+42 SDGLYYSV
-52 EDDGDQ
+52 SDDHKSHM
-58 IVYNSRLGFV
+58 IVAPSRLGFV
-68 LADND
+68 LEGND
-73 TVAYFDRIKE
+73 TVADFRVLGQE
-83 VHSSHDETWET
+83 RSSCDTTWET

-99 REVRDNYNQMIVE
+99 RLVRDNYNQQIV
-112 MRQKGGDGLLVN
+112 RLQQIGGKELLVN
-124 LEVRVFDDGFA
+124 LEIRVFDDGFG
-135 YRYVFPSQG
+135 YRYVFPAES

-149 MDELTEF
+149 MEELTEF
-156 QLAWPAEA
+156 KLAEPAEA

-172 YYEDYYRRKA
+172 YYEDYYRRKPIA
-182 IEDLDTV
+182 ALDTV
-189 HTPVTIEAIWH
+189 HTPVTVEF
-200 DHVPHANTPGVKI
+200 PG
-213 KTPADK
+213 DK

-237 GVDSVTM
+237 GEDSVTM

-251 SDGVAAYV
+251 STGVAAYV

-266 WRTMI
+266 WRTVI
-271 IGDTPGDLVTSYMML
+271 IGDTPGELVTSTMML

-317 TWYASP
+317 TWYYGP
-323 THGANTAHVKEYIDF
+323 NHGANTAHVKEYIDF

-352 NVGWEGDWPKND
+352 NIGWEGDWPKND

-381 DYAAEK
+381 DYAREK

-401 KNYENQLDTAFRFY
+401 KNYENQLDTAFAFY
-415 TDHGVHNVKTGY
+415 TDHGVNNVKTGY

-448 KVIETAAANKV
+448 KVIETAARHHV

-483 GVRGQEHCAWDP
+483 GVRGQEHNAWDN

-521 GTFNY
+521 GTFNF
-526 DNPVYPF
+526 DNPVYPGT
-533 ARVRTTLAKELALYV
+533 RVRTTLAKELALYV
-548 IIYSPMQM
+548 VIYSPMQM
-556 ASDTPANYAAH
+556 ASDTPANYSAQPA
-567 PDAFQFIKDFPVDWE
+567 AFQFIKDVPVDWE
-582 KTLVPDAVIGDYVVT
+582 TTIVPDAVIGDYVVT

-607 YLGAA
+607 YLGAI
-612 TDEDAR
+612 TDEQPRDL
-618 ELDVKLDFLEPDAE
+618 EVKLDFLEPDAE

-639 DAPEADWETNPTAYT
+639 DAPDADWESNPTAYT

-660 KSTDTLPL
+660 KSTEVLPL
-668 KLAAGGGTAIR
+668 RLAAGGGTAIR
-679 FSKK
+679 FIKK